1 MGRVND
7 ATRAKDVLHF
17 GTAGVSATLYALLE
31 PCAECGARPYVAPI
45 LGAPLKWAECRIGHH
60 IYFQL

>member
-7 ATRAKDVLHF
+7 ATRAKDVRI
-17 GTAGVSATLYALLE
+17 SARPASVRRFYAVLE
-31 PCAECGARPYVAPI
+31 PCAECGARPYVAPT
-45 LGAPLKWAECRIGHH
+45 LCVPLEWAECRIGHH